1 MKLYPYLIAAALL
14 GCSQTP
20 PASGGS
26 ETPNVTVTASATPE
40 EGGRRG
46 GERGARFRK
55 MMEEMDTD
63 HDGKLSQAEKEAG
76 FDKRLKES
84 DRFRERID
92 EDGDGKISAEERK
105 AGLEKFMKRR
115 GRRPPRDGASPAPSE
130 SGTPE

>member
-1 MKLYPYLIAAALL
+1 MKIYPYLFAAALW

-20 PASGGS
+20 ATSGS
-26 ETPNVTVTASATPE
+26 ETPSTAISTSASATPTP
-40 EGGRRG
+40 GGR

-63 HDGKLSQAEKEAG
+63 HDGKLSDAEKEAG

-105 AGLEKFMKRR
+105 AGLANFMKRR
-115 GRRPPRDGASPAPSE
+115 GRRPPRDGASPAPSD